1 MRRVASLRVVA
12 TLLVPLALVVA
23 ALALRARDSHAA
35 PGGTIVFASDRA
47 KYDPGEIYSL
57 APGEPPRDVSRS
69 LASDYGLAVA
79 PVGDRIAF
87 WSGRSGTDRV
97 YLARSDGSG
106 ARLVTGARGR
116 LLART
121 PGSGGPLAFSGDG
134 RRLYATSYSNPG
146 AFLIDAA
153 SATARSIP
161 ACLGIPR
168 PSPSLALVACG
179 TNVRTTVSDLAGHL
193 RFTLLGGT
201 PIWSSRGW
209 LTIIPIPGVDRRS
222 GATVVVDAAG
232 RMRARLAGLP
242 LAWSPDGSRLVLR
255 RDQTLWVA
263 GPGDFAHP
271 RRLLRRWAGGALSFA
286 SDSRS
291 VSTTSASGP
300 VVVPLAGGTP
310 IRGLDYGTGSWSHD
324 GRLAYAGYAEAFRNS
339 SHAGVEVT
347 IYVTDIHGRNPRA
360 VGRFPFDD
368 RNYSALQWLPGGRRV
383 LYLTGTSCG
392 GDGLFAVPAA
402 GGPARALTHD
412 PSNLEAPAWSP
423 DGSRIAVSVQAL
435 SCHLG
440 AGLPIHIATLAA
452 DGSDVRRVTDDG
464 DAQAGSYDRF
474 PSFSPDGSRMAFA
487 HGTSGS
493 ASIETAAT
501 DGTGGRRSLLPPGDA
516 VSAEPA
522 WSPDGSLIAYADG
535 YSVKTVAPGGGA
547 PRVIA
552 KGLPAV
558 TCGTGG
564 LAWSPDGKQLAIGRG
579 AGIYLMT
586 VGDPA
591 SLRLA
596 IAVRCAGNPSFSP
609 DGKQIAFD
617 AQPPHALGHQS
628 SIMVADTDGTGVHT
642 LSTVPFRESVHP
654 AWRPAA

>member
-1 MRRVASLRVVA
+1 MRRVGSLRAVA
-12 TLLVPLALVVA
+12 ALLVPLSLGA
-23 ALALRARDSHAA
+23 AAVGLGARASRPS

-57 APGEPPRDVSRS
+57 AAGERPRDVSRS

-79 PVGDRIAF
+79 PAGDRIAF

-106 ARLVTGARGR
+106 VRLVAGAGGR

-121 PGSGGPLAFSGDG
+121 PGSGGPLVFSSDG
-134 RRLYATSYSNPG
+134 RRLYATSYDSPG
-146 AFLIDAA
+146 AFLIDTR

-168 PSPSLALVACG
+168 PSPGVTLVACG
-179 TNVRTTVSDLAGHL
+179 TNARTTVSDLAGHV

-209 LTIIPIPGVDRRS
+209 LTVIPIPGVDRRS

-232 RMRARLAGLP
+232 RTRAHLAGLP
-242 LAWSPDGSRLVLR
+242 LAWSPDGRRLVLR

-263 GPGDFAHP
+263 GPADFGRP
-271 RRLLRRWAGGALSFA
+271 RRLLQRWAGGALSFA
-286 SDSRS
+286 PDSRS

-300 VVVPLAGGTP
+300 VVVPLAGGSPT
-310 IRGLDYGTGSWSHD
+310 RGLDYGTGSWSRD
-324 GRLAYAGYAEAFRNS
+324 GRLAYAGYADAYRNS
-339 SHAGVEVT
+339 SRAGVKVT
-347 IYVTDIHGRNPRA
+347 IYVTDVHGRNPRA

-368 RNYSALQWLPGGRRV
+368 HNYSELQWLPGGRRV

-392 GDGLFAVPAA
+392 GDGLFAVPA
-402 GGPARALTHD
+402 GGGQARALTHD
-412 PSNLEAPAWSP
+412 PRNLEAPAWSP
-423 DGSRIAVSVQAL
+423 DGSRIAVSVQRF

-452 DGSDVRRVTDDG
+452 DGSDVRRVTGDG

-474 PSFSPDGSRMAFA
+474 PSFSPDGSRLAFA

-493 ASIETAAT
+493 ASIQTAAT
-501 DGTGGRRSLLPPGDA
+501 DGAGGRRSLLPPRDA

-535 YSVKTVAPGGGA
+535 YAIKTVAPGGGT

-552 KGLPAV
+552 KGLPPV
-558 TCGTGG
+558 SCGTGG
-564 LAWSPDGKQLAIGRG
+564 LAWSPDGRELAIGRG

-609 DGKQIAFD
+609 DGKRIAFD
-617 AQPPHALGHQS
+617 AQPPHPLGHQS
-628 SIMVADTDGTGVHT
+628 AIMVANTDGTGVRT
-642 LSTVPFRESVHP
+642 ISTVPFRESVHP
-654 AWRPAA
+654 AWRPAS